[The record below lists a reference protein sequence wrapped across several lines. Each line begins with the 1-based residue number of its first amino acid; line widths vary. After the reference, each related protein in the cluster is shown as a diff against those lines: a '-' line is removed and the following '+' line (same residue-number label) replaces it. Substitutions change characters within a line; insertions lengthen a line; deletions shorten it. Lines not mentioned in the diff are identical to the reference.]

1 MSVYEIY
8 KTDEKIYDIY
18 TSNYER
24 ASILARHLFPNNTS
38 IKIIRKKL
46 STKCL
51 GCKEVLDADTK
62 CSCWNFS

>member
-1 MSVYEIY
+1 MSVFEIY

-24 ASILARHLFPNNTS
+24 ASMLARHLFPHNTS
-38 IKIIRKKL
+38 IKIVRKKVGI
-46 STKCL
+46 KCS
-51 GCKEVLDADTK
+51 GCKEVLDVDTK